1 MPPSFT
7 SQPTNEVR
15 VPRKRKAPLDDNGD
29 PVILNP
35 SKRKK
40 TDLSKE
46 PVPQKKKSI
55 PEKLAP
61 ARRRPSIEIEE
72 VPDKGDTTYSERPHN
87 PRNILEAANGSDDDV
102 GGALP
107 EVISVDTNSDKE
119 DLPKIEDEDEDEEA
133 ELGMY
138 LFWNGL

>member
-1 MPPSFT
+1 M
-7 SQPTNEVR
+7 
-15 VPRKRKAPLDDNGD
+15 
-29 PVILNP
+29 
-35 SKRKK
+35 KK

-72 VPDKGDTTYSERPHN
+72 VPD
-87 PRNILEAANGSDDDV
+87 EAADGSDDDV

-107 EVISVDTNSDKE
+107 EVISVDTNLDKE